1 MTALKIG
8 FSVVHF
14 TRGNR
19 KMKANI
25 LAFTC
30 CVAVAS
36 LSGCAL
42 TTEQI
47 ELNYTQQAGVS
58 RIAGAEKVAVNVQ
71 VADQR
76 LDKSKVS
83 SKKNGYGMEM
93 APITAA
99 EDVAVTVRKAIEQE
113 LQARGFQLGSDTALV
128 KIAADLTRF
137 YNDHKTGFFS
147 GDAVAD
153 LNMSV
158 TVKPGNGNLLF
169 SRQIV
174 AQSMEPNTQLMNGN
188 NAKLALGR
196 ALENGM
202 KMLFEDQAFLSA
214 LVASSG
220 AKSASK

>member
-1 MTALKIG
+1 MA
-8 FSVVHF
+8 
-14 TRGNR
+14 
-19 KMKANI
+19 M
-25 LAFTC
+25 
-30 CVAVAS
+30 AS

-47 ELNYTQQAGVS
+47 ELNYSQQAGVAKV
-58 RIAGAEKVAVNVQ
+58 AGAENVSVNVQ

-83 SKKNGYGMEM
+83 SKKNGFGMEM

-99 EDVAVTVRKAIEQE
+99 EDVAVTVRKAIEKE

-128 KIAADLTRF
+128 KVAADVTRF
-137 YNDHKTGFFS
+137 YNDHKMGFFA

-158 TVKPGNGNLLF
+158 TVKSQNGTLLF
-169 SRQIV
+169 SKQII
-174 AQSMEPNTQLMNGN
+174 AQGMEKNTQLATGN
-188 NAKLALGR
+188 NARLALDR

-202 KMLFEDQAFLSA
+202 KMLFEDPAFLSA
-214 LVASSG
+214 LMVASESP
-220 AKSASK
+220 SASK

>member
-1 MTALKIG
+1 MRMQALAI
-8 FSVVHF
+8 
-14 TRGNR
+14 
-19 KMKANI
+19 A
-25 LAFTC
+25 C

-47 ELNYTQQAGVS
+47 EINYAPQPGVA
-58 RIAGAEKVAVNVQ
+58 RIAGAENVSVNVQ

-83 SKKNGYGMEM
+83 SKKNGFGMEM

-99 EDVAVTVRKAIEQE
+99 DDVAVTVRKAIEKE
-113 LQARGFQLGSDTALV
+113 LQARGFQLASDKALV
-128 KIAADLTRF
+128 KVTADVTRF
-137 YNDHKTGFFS
+137 YNDHKMGFFA

-153 LNMSV
+153 LNLSV
-158 TVKPGNGNLLF
+158 TVASKSGTLLY

-174 AQSMEPNTQLMNGN
+174 AQGKEANTQLATGN
-188 NAKLALGR
+188 NARIALER

-202 KMLFEDQAFLSA
+202 KTLFEDQAFLSA
-214 LVASSG
+214 LLAASGSPSA
-220 AKSASK
+220 AK

>member
-1 MTALKIG
+1 MIAKWI
-8 FSVVHF
+8 
-14 TRGNR
+14 
-19 KMKANI
+19 
-25 LAFTC
+25 AFAS

-58 RIAGAEKVAVNVQ
+58 KIAGADNVSVNVQ
-71 VADQR
+71 VTDQR

-99 EDVAVTVRKAIEQE
+99 EDVAVTIRKAIEKE
-113 LQARGFQLGSDTALV
+113 LQARGFQLGTDAALV
-128 KIAADLTRF
+128 RIAADVTRF

-158 TVKPGNGNLLF
+158 TVKSKSGALLF
-169 SRQIV
+169 SKQIV
-174 AQSMEPNTQLMNGN
+174 AQGKEANTQLASGN
-188 NAKLALGR
+188 NARIALER
-196 ALENGM
+196 ALESGM
-202 KMLFEDQAFLSA
+202 KTLFEDKAFLSA
-214 LVASSG
+214 LLAASDSQPV
-220 AKSASK
+220 SK